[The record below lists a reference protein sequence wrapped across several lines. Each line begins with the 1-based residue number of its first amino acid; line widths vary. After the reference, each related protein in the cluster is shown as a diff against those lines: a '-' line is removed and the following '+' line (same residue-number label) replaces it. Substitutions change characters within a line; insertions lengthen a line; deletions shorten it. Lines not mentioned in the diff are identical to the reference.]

1 LDFSALHPDL
11 SPDERERLIRDGIEL
26 FNAGRFFAAHEAW
39 EEIWR
44 STTPEPRD
52 LFQGLIQTAAAL
64 HQSLDLH
71 RLEGPRRTLAKARRR
86 LEPYTP
92 AALGLDIEHLL
103 EQIARWESWLIH
115 REGAPPPVPVL
126 KEFRTAAASPTA
138 PSG

>member
-1 LDFSALHPDL
+1 MRVLRPDL
-11 SPDERERLIRDGIEL
+11 SPEERERLFRAGIEL
-26 FNAGRFFAAHEAW
+26 FNSGRFFAAHEAW

-86 LEPYTP
+86 LEPYAP
-92 AALGLDIEHLL
+92 AALGLDIADLL
-103 EQIARWESWLIH
+103 LQIGRWESWLLD
-115 REGAPPPVPVL
+115 REGTPPPIPVL
-126 KEFRTAAASPTA
+126 NPKSKI
-138 PSG
+138 